1 MTFRYQTARR
11 LARWFA
17 GFVSPELRQGLKNR
31 LKAVLKA
38 ELKAELAVAL
48 KAELAVALKAE
59 LKVELTAELKAAL
72 KAELT
77 AALAPMAADA
87 MQRQLSFV
95 NDVSA
100 FKQRVHQECSQ
111 AVDEESK
118 ATLVERLSNEWRM
131 LVRQAAGLPSE
142 VPQTPSLTDLIQ
154 EIGFLRSN
162 QELLA
167 PVFKVLAHKRALFAG
182 QCYYNA
188 WYLSRALRDRGWK
201 ADVLNWDMNPT
212 SQIYY
217 HGEDISFD
225 GQSPVL
231 TEQMLQFYV
240 SSLYAYDIFH
250 FSNAQGICFGW
261 PVQNI
266 IEQHFSKHAEITLI
280 KELGRK
286 IVYTNN
292 GCLDGVSQ
300 TAFAKWGPE
309 SVCSICSWRN
319 VPTVCSDE
327 RNLAWG
333 RFRNSVADY
342 QCTLGGNQVDY
353 NDDQKVHEVPEF
365 YCLDTEFWTPHLDIP
380 DSFLLSNKSEETL
393 WLYHGVGNKKD
404 RTSESGVNIHTSHVY
419 FPLVEKLKQEGMPLE
434 ILSPSG
440 MPNKEIRFLQAQ
452 SDIFLDMLTYG
463 WFGAMA
469 REGMMLGKP
478 VICYIRP
485 EWLESV
491 RQEIP
496 DYAAELPII
505 SATPDTVEEILRDL
519 IANPEKRREIGQRS
533 REFAVKW
540 HSAEAGGRRFDKIYS
555 KLLQGNS
562 LLRAPASSE
571 FARE

>member
-38 ELKAELAVAL
+38 ELKAELA
-48 KAELAVALKAE
+48 AELA
-59 LKVELTAELKAAL
+59 AELKA
-72 KAELT
+72 E
-77 AALAPMAADA
+77 LAPMAADA

-118 ATLVERLSNEWRM
+118 ATLVVRLSNEWRM
-131 LVRQAAGLPSE
+131 LVRQAAGLASE
-142 VPQTPSLTDLIQ
+142 VPQTPSLTDLIE
-154 EIGFLRSN
+154 EIGFLRVN

-167 PVFKVLAHKRALFAG
+167 PVFKALSHKRVLFVG

-201 ADVLNWDMNPT
+201 ADVLNWNVQPDA
-212 SQIYY
+212 QIYF
-217 HGEDISFD
+217 HGEDFRFY
-225 GQSPVL
+225 GNSPNEL
-231 TEQMLQFYV
+231 AENLDFYV
-240 SSLYAYDIFH
+240 AALYWYDIFH
-250 FSNAQGICFGW
+250 FSNEQAICFGW
-261 PVQNI
+261 LVQDI
-266 IEQHFSKHAEITLI
+266 FSDNFGKFAEIILL

-309 SVCSICSWRN
+309 SVCSICIWRDQ
-319 VPTVCSDE
+319 PSVCSDD
-327 RNLAWG
+327 RNLEWG
-333 RFRNSVADY
+333 KFRNSVADY
-342 QCTLGGNQVDY
+342 QCLLGGNRVDY
-353 NDDQKVHEVPEF
+353 NDDPRVHEAPQF
-365 YCLDTEFWTPHLDIP
+365 YCLDKDVWHPQIKIP
-380 DSFLLSNKSEETL
+380 EAFRLPPMPEGTI
-393 WLYHGVGNKKD
+393 WLYHAVGHRAD
-404 RTSESGVNIHTSHVY
+404 RTTEDGVSIKSSHVY
-419 FPLVEKLKQEGMPLE
+419 LPLVQRLKHEGLLLE
-434 ILSPSG
+434 LMEPTGI
-440 MPNKEIRFLQAQ
+440 PNKEVRFLQVQA
-452 SDIFLDMLTYG
+452 DIFLEMLTFG
-463 WFGAMA
+463 WFGANA
-469 REGMMLGKP
+469 REAMMLGKP

-485 EWLESV
+485 EWLENL

-505 SATPDTVEEILRDL
+505 SATPVTVEGILRDL

-533 REFAVKW
+533 RKFAVKW
-540 HSAEAGGRRFDKIYS
+540 HSAEAGGRRFDEIYS

-562 LLRAPASSE
+562 LLPAPASSE